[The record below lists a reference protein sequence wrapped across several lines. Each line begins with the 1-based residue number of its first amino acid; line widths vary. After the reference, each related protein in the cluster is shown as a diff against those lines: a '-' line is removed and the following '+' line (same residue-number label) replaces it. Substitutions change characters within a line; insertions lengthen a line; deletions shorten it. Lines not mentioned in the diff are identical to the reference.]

1 MKYVFFKKTAYFI
14 LSFSIFLLSM
24 TLLFI
29 QSSRSDW
36 HDFDVFYTAA
46 SAALNGKSIY
56 VVVGQ
61 YNLPFWYLPW
71 TAWSYIP
78 YAIWPK
84 EIGLLLYQAT
94 SVICAILVV
103 NSLARHYQPNFKL
116 EDTLVILAFLVPISM
131 QLIMIGQMDYILLG
145 LLVLIIWSADHKK
158 DILVGMLY
166 PFLLTKPH
174 LIIPFSIYLFWITGR
189 RALLVGIIFSITMLL
204 IETVISPGWHL
215 EMLQRFQESGQ
226 RVDGLPFSTLPSL
239 LGLQEN
245 WSGTANLPFTFLLIT
260 LAILVLWKFRTLPTI
275 PFLSLALAASLFC
288 APRAYAYD
296 LPLLIPA
303 MIWLTAENFKHHWW
317 LWGIIGI
324 LAIITLFSSSIYWV
338 VLLVFGLAVYK
349 SHVITSK
356 SKQKNLNPKR
366 APS

>member
-1 MKYVFFKKTAYFI
+1 MRYIFPKKTAYFI
-14 LSFSIFLLSM
+14 LSFSIFLLSI
-24 TLLFI
+24 TLLLI

-36 HDFDVFYTAA
+36 HDFDVFYHAA
-46 SAALNGKSIY
+46 SAALSGKSIY

-71 TAWSYIP
+71 TAWFYIP

-84 EIGLLLYQAT
+84 ETGLLLYQAT
-94 SVICAILVV
+94 SVICAILVIK
-103 NSLARHYQPNFKL
+103 SLTRYYQPNFKL
-116 EDTLVILAFLVPISM
+116 QDTLLILAFLVPISM

-145 LLVLIIWSADHKK
+145 LLVYIIWSAEHKK

-174 LIIPFSIYLFWITGR
+174 LIIPFSIFLFWHSGR
-189 RALLVGIIFSITMLL
+189 RALLVGIIFSVTMLVV
-204 IETVISPGWHL
+204 ETILSPGWYL

-245 WSGTANLPFTFLLIT
+245 WSGTANLPLTFFLIV
-260 LAILVLWKFRTLPTI
+260 LAMLILWKFRTLPTI

-296 LPLLIPA
+296 LPMLIPA
-303 MIWLTAENFKHHWW
+303 MIWLTSKDFKLRWW
-317 LWGIIGI
+317 LWGGIGI
-324 LAIITLFSSSIYWV
+324 FSIIAISSSSIYWIT
-338 VLLVFGLAVYK
+338 LLVFGLSIYK
-349 SHVITSK
+349 GYMSITEI
-356 SKQKNLNPKR
+356 KQTFSV
-366 APS
+366 ASGQ